1 MLGLALDEETK
12 RDMEVIYDGGRSAYT
27 RLASSAVKQDLDVL
41 LFSQKTG
48 SEIELPSWVPDWSAI
63 RLNIPCGYAVL
74 GTPLFSAGGRTIN
87 RPPITDVAQGSLI
100 VQGFFVDR
108 IDRVGIQGLQ
118 RDQGDTPIVQI
129 DMISAAKFFDEINEF
144 LDLAGTIG
152 ESHFQYASNQH
163 LRDAAAIHL
172 ADGGLSSRK
181 FPDLFDPATAQDM
194 IEKIHHHVDYLGH
207 KFLKSELIAWSYGIP
222 RIIQTI
228 GIAPLGEVDILHHC
242 ATDPVTAAQTWIEGV
257 RDFVTGLIDVV
268 CASSR
273 VQLAVWYIRMRRR
286 YFSEIDLT
294 AQTQETYER
303 LGIDSTLIKTRE
315 WEEYGSNLYKTVG
328 RRVFLTERGYLGLGP
343 GNMRRDD
350 VVVVLVGSSVPHV
363 LRPRGGSPAA
373 LENNTTAV
381 ASQSYPTDHA
391 GSLNLNEDWSYVG
404 EAYCEGIMDGETL
417 RERGA
422 GEATQFRIL

>member
-12 RDMEVIYDGGRSAYT
+12 RDMEVIYDGGRNAYT

-87 RPPITDVAQGSLI
+87 RPPITDVAQGSLT
-100 VQGFFVDR
+100 VQGYFVDR

-152 ESHFQYASNQH
+152 ESHFQYATNQR

-417 RERGA
+417 RERGV